1 MAQYLA
7 LGAQGENLAADYLR
21 TAGLDIIAR
30 NWRCRFGEL
39 DVIAR
44 EGDITAFIEV
54 KTRRN
59 LTCGRPEEA
68 VTFLKQQR
76 IRALAR
82 HWLHEHPGPFQRVRF
97 DVVSIILRPGR
108 PPEILHLKA
117 AF

>member
-1 MAQYLA
+1 MAQHLA
-7 LGAQGENLAADYLR
+7 LGAQGEDLAADYLR
-21 TAGLDIIAR
+21 TSGMSIVAR
-30 NWRCRFGEL
+30 NWRCRYGEL
-39 DVIAR
+39 DLIAR

-76 IRALAR
+76 IRTLAR
-82 HWLHEHPGPFQRVRF
+82 HWLHANPGPFPRIRF
-97 DVVSIILRPGR
+97 DVVSVILRPGR